1 MLELLTP
8 EHYVFELKS
17 GLRVEEIDDNFE
29 SDGSIMMSDALLI
42 FYPNRKTPTSA
53 SGSDTPYSASVGV
66 ESPTEDSM
74 FNFS

>member
-1 MLELLTP
+1 MQLYL
-8 EHYVFELKS
+8 
-17 GLRVEEIDDNFE
+17 
-29 SDGSIMMSDALLI
+29 
-42 FYPNRKTPTSA
+42 NRKTPTSI